1 MTAITRHTPEPLA
14 YSTDDAAAVLGIG
27 RTTLFALIASGE
39 IKTFLIKRRRL
50 VSRAALE
57 AYIAKQER
65 RTA

>member
-1 MTAITRHTPEPLA
+1 MTAPIRHTPEPLA
-14 YSTDDAAAVLGIG
+14 YSTDDAAAALGIG

-65 RTA
+65 KTA